1 MTRIIMLSIFTTFF
15 TLFAK
20 AQSDDVSQLPPLTE
34 LGSGTFK
41 GHQGGLYPNGSNTM
55 PPEFYNDA
63 VQMASS
69 IQPLDKN
76 GNANV
81 NGEIGLV
88 ALGASTVAMFSKGIE
103 KMLPKSNI
111 INKELNFVNCGI
123 GGQDMSD
130 IMDPNANFWS
140 VIDARVKAAGM
151 TLEQVQVIWFQ
162 EDNLKSRETDLDG
175 RGKGLVDDFTY
186 MVQFCKKHYPNL
198 KLFYVTGRHTT
209 DFMPADGKDKHRE
222 PKAYI
227 NGWACKWLIE
237 NQINGDKELNYK
249 GENAVAPLILWGPYF
264 WTQGEKPRSDGYS
277 WTPSLV
283 SPDGVHPTEAGIEKV
298 SKDLVDFWQTDPV
311 SKIWFLENPGEAA
324 LLADLNYM
332 HISINKT
339 VVEDILYT
347 DISDN
352 FRMVILKDSIVVYNH
367 EKEKK
372 QEQLEIQIN
381 EKGTYKFLIT
391 DENEKAFAGK
401 FIVDESLAV
410 TIDNSKPAK
419 DANDSLSAN
428 YIDPNAPAWIVNG
441 ANKLPKLKRVLSGH
455 EVVKV
460 TIKDA
465 KGNIVSQIEDV
476 LNKHT
481 DLNELLERGEYALN
495 FYDEGGAEILLP
507 EEFRSMV
514 RIKY

>member
-1 MTRIIMLSIFTTFF
+1 MTRIIMLSILSTFF

-20 AQSDDVSQLPPLTE
+20 AQTDDVSQLPPLTE
-34 LGSGTFK
+34 LGTGTFK
-41 GHQGGLYPNGSNTM
+41 GHQGGLYPNGSNAM

-76 GNANV
+76 GKADV

-88 ALGASTVAMFSKGIE
+88 ALGASTVAMFSKGID
-103 KMLPKSNI
+103 KMLAKSNVV
-111 INKELNFVNCGI
+111 NKELNFVNCGI
-123 GGQDMSD
+123 GGQDLSD

-140 VIDARVKAAGM
+140 EVDSRVKSSGM
-151 TLEQVQVIWFQ
+151 TLDQVQVIWFQ
-162 EDNLKSRETDLDG
+162 EDNLKTRENDLDG
-175 RGKGLVDDFTY
+175 RGKALVDDFTY

-209 DFMPADGKDKHRE
+209 AFMSAEGKDKHRE

-227 NGWACKWLIE
+227 NGWATKWLIE
-237 NQINGDKELNYK
+237 NQINGDKDLRYK
-249 GENAVAPLILWGPYF
+249 GDDAVAPLILWGPYF
-264 WTQGEKPRSDGYS
+264 WTQGEKTRSDGYS

-283 SPDGVHPTEAGIEKV
+283 VADGVHPTEAGVEKV

-311 SKIWFLENPGEAA
+311 SKIWFLDNPGDAP
-324 LLADLNYM
+324 LMTDLNYM
-332 HISINKT
+332 HLSINKT
-339 VVEDILYT
+339 IVEDILYT

-352 FRMVILKDSIVVYNH
+352 FRIVILKDSTVVFNH

-372 QEQLEIQIN
+372 QKQLEIQIN
-381 EKGTYKFLIT
+381 EKGNYKFLIT
-391 DENEKAFAGK
+391 DENGKAIAGK
-401 FIVDESLAV
+401 FIVDEALAV
-410 TIDNSKPAK
+410 TVDNSKLAK

-441 ANKLPKLKRVLSGH
+441 ANKLPKLKKVLSGH

-460 TIKDA
+460 TVKDA
-465 KGNIVSQIEDV
+465 KGNTVSEIEDV

-495 FYDEGGAEILLP
+495 FYDESGKQILLP